1 MASLK
6 CGKCKEG
13 IHYHGEPNGIELHVF
28 SSDVWKEVIESKYN
42 PEAPKMHTEY
52 LTPSPYFYTSE
63 TILHDFKGMYC
74 DIWRCPNC
82 GTLHVFDAAD
92 GNRVASTYVPA
103 ETPFEVDTNQSFTH
117 VIYDDFAWFEF
128 YETPTPNTELEQNIP
143 PTYYAVVSGNRLALF
158 KDKKLSQFAG
168 CYQALDESI
177 E

>member
-6 CGKCKEG
+6 CGNCKEG

-82 GTLHVFDAAD
+82 GTLHVFDAD
-92 GNRVASTYVPA
+92 HNVYVVKIWVP
-103 ETPFEVDTNQSFTH
+103 TKKPIEVDFSHGHTH
-117 VIYDDFAWFEF
+117 VIYDDFTWSDVTELSL
-128 YETPTPNTELEQNIP
+128 PNTEIESRFP
-143 PTYYAVVSGNRLALF
+143 PNYYAVVQEDCLMLF
-158 KDKKLSQFAG
+158 KDGRLTQSAG
-168 CYQALDESI
+168 SFKAI
-177 E
+177 EVPNQ